1 MSTVSDTTS
10 TSTDMAH
17 AALAASSRAGLR
29 AADDARRTN
38 TSMVVAE
45 DGKVLHLSPQDYVS
59 QRAQLETVSVAQSA
73 PAP

>member
-1 MSTVSDTTS
+1 MSTLFNAIPPN
-10 TSTDMAH
+10 TDMAQ
-17 AALAASSRAGLR
+17 AALAALARAGLR
-29 AADDARRTN
+29 AAEDARRTN

-45 DGKVLHLSPQDYVS
+45 NGKVLHLSPQDYVS